1 MGKKGVYFSVF
12 SSIDSRNNTHRGE
25 KARTSL
31 PGIHTEERTNISSGD
46 RSWRRDTQRAFTLR
60 YS

>member
-12 SSIDSRNNTHRGE
+12 SSIDSRNNTHRGG
-25 KARTSL
+25 KVGVSL
-31 PGIHTEERTNISSGD
+31 SGIHTDERTNISSGG
-46 RSWRRDTQRAFTLR
+46 RSWRRNTQRAFTLR